1 MRIGLFVPC
10 CTDAFIPEVGAATLE
25 LLERFGC
32 EVVYPRNQTCCGQP
46 MANTGFHADCAT
58 TRALFVHNFS
68 GFDYAVA
75 PSGSSVHQVHDGFDA
90 VGQTD
95 EVKEIRARTYELA
108 ESRLAPTGGN
118 PMSGH
123 DAGYFSQRDRTQG
136 IPERDTF
143 FARNLLQ
150 QAIELDRLE
159 QLPWPKNQFDDPAS
173 IDDLMAE
180 AARLSEQVG
189 KNVDD
194 DRADVSEITSA
205 VWHRRQ
211 EACTAAASMSGI
223 SGRMPDVRLVAYRR
237 P

>member
-1 MRIGLFVPC
+1 
-10 CTDAFIPEVGAATLE
+10 
-25 LLERFGC
+25 
-32 EVVYPRNQTCCGQP
+32 
-46 MANTGFHADCAT
+46 
-58 TRALFVHNFS
+58 
-68 GFDYAVA
+68 
-75 PSGSSVHQVHDGFDA
+75 
-90 VGQTD
+90 
-95 EVKEIRARTYELA
+95 
-108 ESRLAPTGGN
+108 
-118 PMSGH
+118 MSGH